1 MANLKEMQER
11 GKKWN
16 EEHKSEVYYDRR
28 GLVRFE
34 SLTKQNQEL
43 LKEEESIKYLWKIS
57 IAILILMRLD

>member
-16 EEHKSEVYYDRR
+16 EEHKSEVYYDSR

-34 SLTKQNQEL
+34 SLNKQ
-43 LKEEESIKYLWKIS
+43 KP
-57 IAILILMRLD
+57 RTR